1 MYMQLFITKRETG
14 KLSQFSCDNMDELND
29 VVRARNPKFLKV
41 EYHNCSGLVGTAWS
55 YYNFVQDKYLTY
67 KKIKA

>member
-1 MYMQLFITKRETG
+1 MYMQLFITKRENG
-14 KLSQFSCDNMDELND
+14 KLAQFSCDNMDELND

-41 EYHNCSGLVGTAWS
+41 EYHNCSGLVGTTWN
-55 YYNFVQDKYLTY
+55 YYNFAKDKYVTY